1 MAKNVYRAGEI
12 KFSETLI
19 HISPPVLPKFKASG
33 GFEEMT
39 ELPPPPVYTG
49 PSPEE
54 VERELAEFRNR
65 MDAERQQLSSQAQ
78 EEAQRIVKE
87 AEKVA
92 FDEIQRK
99 GAIAQETKNRA
110 DAEAQATIAAA
121 QAKADELVSE
131 AQKRV
136 AEIEKDAYQR
146 GLEQGKVDG
155 WQDGRA
161 EAERLIERLHIII
174 ARAIERRNEIM
185 TESESQLVG
194 LVLNIARKVVKV
206 LTENQRNVVVNNVLQ
221 ALRKLKSKTDVSI
234 RVNIADL
241 KVTTEHIK
249 DITERIERV
258 GNITVMEDATVDPGG
273 CIIETDFGEIDAR
286 ISSQFQEIED
296 KILEVTPIKT
306 RAREVA
312 EG

>member
-1 MAKNVYRAGEI
+1 
-12 KFSETLI
+12 
-19 HISPPVLPKFKASG
+19 
-33 GFEEMT
+33 
-39 ELPPPPVYTG
+39 
-49 PSPEE
+49 
-54 VERELAEFRNR
+54 
-65 MDAERQQLSSQAQ
+65 
-78 EEAQRIVKE
+78 
-87 AEKVA
+87 VA
-92 FDEIQRK
+92 D
-99 GAIAQETKNRA
+99 
-110 DAEAQATIAAA
+110 
-121 QAKADELVSE
+121 

-146 GLEQGKVDG
+146 GLDQGKADG

-296 KILEVTPIKT
+296 KILEVTPIRQ
-306 RAREVA
+306 RARDVA
-312 EG
+312 EGN

>member
-54 VERELAEFRNR
+54 VEHELAEFRNR
-65 MDAERQQLSSQAQ
+65 MDVERQQLSGQAK
-78 EEAQRIVKE
+78 EEAERIVKE

-99 GAIAQETKNRA
+99 GAQAQETKNRA

-121 QAKADELVSE
+121 QAKADELV
-131 AQKRV
+131 ADANKRV
-136 AEIEKDAYQR
+136 AEIEKDAYQH
-146 GLEQGKVDG
+146 GLEQGKADG
-155 WQDGRA
+155 WLDGRA

>member
-1 MAKNVYRAGEI
+1 MAKNVFRSGEI
-12 KFSETLI
+12 LVSETKV
-19 HISPPVLPKFKASG
+19 HISPPVLPKFKAAMDS
-33 GFEEMT
+33 ELEM
-39 ELPPPPVYTG
+39 PAMPVYTG

-54 VERELAEFRNR
+54 VERELAELRSR
-65 MDAERQQLSSQAQ
+65 MDTERENLSSQAR
-78 EEAQRIVKE
+78 EEADRIIKD

-99 GAIAQETKNRA
+99 GAQAQEAKTRA
-110 DAEAQATIAAA
+110 EEEATATIAAA
-121 QAKADELVSE
+121 QAKADDLLGD

-146 GLEQGKVDG
+146 GLEQGKADG
-155 WQDGRA
+155 WMDGRA
-161 EAERLIERLHIII
+161 EAERLIERLHVII

-206 LTENQRNVVVNNVLQ
+206 LTENQRNVVINNVLQ

-249 DITERIERV
+249 DITARIERV

-296 KILEVTPIKT
+296 KILEVTPIKQ

>member
-1 MAKNVYRAGEI
+1 MAKNVFRSGEI
-12 KFSETLI
+12 QFSETRV
-19 HISPPVLPKFKASG
+19 HISPPILPKFRSSADV
-33 GFEEMT
+33 
-39 ELPPPPVYTG
+39 ELDEAPPAPVYTG

-54 VERELAEFRNR
+54 IEREMAEFRAKLDLER
-65 MDAERQQLSSQAQ
+65 AELSTQAK
-78 EEAQRIVKE
+78 EEADRIVKE

-99 GAIAQETKNRA
+99 GAQAQETKA
-110 DAEAQATIAAA
+110 KAETEAQATIDS
-121 QAKADELVSE
+121 AKAKAAELLAD

-146 GLEQGKVDG
+146 GLDQGKADG

-296 KILEVTPIKT
+296 KILEVTPIRQ
-306 RAREVA
+306 RARDVA
-312 EG
+312 EGN

>member
-1 MAKNVYRAGEI
+1 MAKNVFRAGEI
-12 KFSETLI
+12 SFSETRV
-19 HISPPVLPKFKASG
+19 HISPPVLPKAAAKA
-33 GFEEMT
+33 
-39 ELPPPPVYTG
+39 ELELEAMPAMPAYTG

-54 VERELAEFRNR
+54 IEREVGEMRAR
-65 MDAERQQLSSQAQ
+65 MDAEREQLSAQAK
-78 EEAQRIVKE
+78 EEAQRIVSE

-99 GAIAQETKNRA
+99 GAQAQEAKSRA
-110 DAEAQATIAAA
+110 EEEAAATIAAA
-121 QAKADELVSE
+121 QAKAEELVGD

-146 GLEQGKVDG
+146 GLEQGKSDG
-155 WQDGRA
+155 WEDGRA
-161 EAERLIERLHIII
+161 EAERLIERLHVII

-221 ALRKLKSKTDVSI
+221 ALRKLKSKTDVNI

-249 DITERIERV
+249 DITARIERV

-296 KILEVTPIKT
+296 KILEVTPIRQ